1 MVALKWVGI
10 STIIIGV
17 LFVSVS
23 ILLFITGMLSAKK
36 IQTLNVEPA
45 IQFISP
51 TATVHPPPLQP
62 NPTPRLPKVVTV
74 SEPAT
79 PEIITDRNS
88 PDLQPDKSNRT
99 ETTLVPKDETTPI
112 VRPVSDNVGSFY
124 SLITGYGSES
134 FSKHFHP
141 ADWGNSRW
149 HKIDHLR
156 NLNVTENQTS
166 NIQLDQLTANDFSGL
181 ATRIRIPTLD
191 VDAPVNQLRIIE
203 VDGVKQYESPKNVVG
218 RVPTDSNLHE
228 SITGWYFGHLESPI
242 KSEGNVFH
250 KLPEIASF
258 LSNGDPVYIH
268 LTNYEKEYVYQAY
281 KSEVVHERALKL
293 YDAGLENIVLVTC
306 FNRPYYDHRQL
317 VSARLVDIR

>member
-1 MVALKWVGI
+1 
-10 STIIIGV
+10 
-17 LFVSVS
+17 
-23 ILLFITGMLSAKK
+23 MLSAKK
-36 IQTLNVEPA
+36 IQTLNVEVTT
-45 IQFISP
+45 QFISP
-51 TATVHPPPLQP
+51 TAIAQHLPLQP
-62 NPTPRLPKVVTV
+62 IPAPRHPKAVTV

-79 PEIITDRNS
+79 PEIITGRNS
-88 PDLQPDKSNRT
+88 PDLQSDKNTRMES
-99 ETTLVPKDETTPI
+99 ELVPKDETTPI
-112 VRPVSDNVGSFY
+112 VSPVSDNVGSFY
-124 SLITGYGSES
+124 LLITGYGSES

-166 NIQLDQLTANDFSGL
+166 NIQLDQLTANDFGGL
-181 ATRIRIPTLD
+181 ATRIRIPTLE

-203 VDGVKQYESPKNVVG
+203 VDGVRQYESPKNVVG

-281 KSEVVHERALKL
+281 KSEVVHERELKL

>member
-1 MVALKWVGI
+1 
-10 STIIIGV
+10 
-17 LFVSVS
+17 
-23 ILLFITGMLSAKK
+23 MLSAKK
-36 IQTLNVEPA
+36 IQTLNVAPA

-88 PDLQPDKSNRT
+88 PDLQPDKSNRA

-141 ADWGNSRW
+141 ADWENSRW

-156 NLNVTENQTS
+156 NLNVNTSDTNYSTHEQFGTENK
-166 NIQLDQLTANDFSGL
+166 
-181 ATRIRIPTLD
+181 
-191 VDAPVNQLRIIE
+191 E
-203 VDGVKQYESPKNVVG
+203 E
-218 RVPTDSNLHE
+218 
-228 SITGWYFGHLESPI
+228 
-242 KSEGNVFH
+242 
-250 KLPEIASF
+250 
-258 LSNGDPVYIH
+258 
-268 LTNYEKEYVYQAY
+268 EK
-281 KSEVVHERALKL
+281 KTK
-293 YDAGLENIVLVTC
+293 
-306 FNRPYYDHRQL
+306 
-317 VSARLVDIR
+317 

>member
-1 MVALKWVGI
+1 
-10 STIIIGV
+10 
-17 LFVSVS
+17 
-23 ILLFITGMLSAKK
+23 MLSAKK
-36 IQTLNVEPA
+36 IHTLNIEPA

-141 ADWGNSRW
+141 ADWENSRW

-191 VDAPVNQLRIIE
+191 VDAPVN
-203 VDGVKQYESPKNVVG
+203 
-218 RVPTDSNLHE
+218 
-228 SITGWYFGHLESPI
+228 
-242 KSEGNVFH
+242 
-250 KLPEIASF
+250 
-258 LSNGDPVYIH
+258 LSLIH
-268 LTNYEKEYVYQAY
+268 
-281 KSEVVHERALKL
+281 
-293 YDAGLENIVLVTC
+293 I
-306 FNRPYYDHRQL
+306 
-317 VSARLVDIR
+317 